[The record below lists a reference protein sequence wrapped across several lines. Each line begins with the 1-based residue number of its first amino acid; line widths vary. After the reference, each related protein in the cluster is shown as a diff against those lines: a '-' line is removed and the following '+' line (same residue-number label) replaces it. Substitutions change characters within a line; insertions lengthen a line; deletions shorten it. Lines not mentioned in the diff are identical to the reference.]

1 MNVRRFHAGWIW
13 DLRWISANIFASAA
27 DDFTIKICR
36 VGRDAPLHT
45 LMHHVRPEKFRH
57 GISPS
62 LHLTVLFL
70 KIFALSAIP
79 LGLLFALERSR
90 SSAGVLFT
98 RRIYQSTNLLKNL
111 RSGVKIVFMKLITFS
126 FKCISTDL
134 GD

>member
-45 LMHHVRPEKFRH
+45 LMHHVRPQKFRH

-62 LHLTVLFL
+62 LYLTVLFL
-70 KIFALSAIP
+70 KFLHFQQFHWVYS
-79 LGLLFALERSR
+79 LRWNDLEAQLASC
-90 SSAGVLFT
+90 SHDGSIKV
-98 RRIYQSTNLLKNL
+98 RIY
-111 RSGVKIVFMKLITFS
+111 
-126 FKCISTDL
+126 
-134 GD
+134 